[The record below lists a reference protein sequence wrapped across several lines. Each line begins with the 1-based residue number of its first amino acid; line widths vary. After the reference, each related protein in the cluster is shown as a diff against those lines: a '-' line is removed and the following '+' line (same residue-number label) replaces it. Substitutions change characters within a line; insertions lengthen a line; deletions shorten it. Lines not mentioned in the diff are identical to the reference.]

1 MDRGFFYFYENQFN
15 NLTEERE
22 KLSTNKGMKIVIV
35 GTGYVGLTTA
45 VMLAYIGH
53 NVVGVDIDEKKIE
66 LLKKGKS
73 PIHEAGVEELLTSL
87 KNNITFTTDLKSNV
101 GDADIIMIAVGTP
114 AKANGEANTHYVEEA
129 ACTVAEGLI
138 DGRKYTVVVKS
149 TVPIGTNRRV
159 AHVIKKTL
167 EERNVKATV
176 YVASNPEFLREGMAL
191 YDSFYPDRIVIGSE
205 DPEAIEMLRRMY
217 RPILEQTFD
226 PPQAIPKRD
235 GYSLPPLITTDPVS
249 AEMIKY
255 AANAFL
261 ALKISFINE
270 IAGLCEKV
278 GADVTEVARGIGLD
292 TRIGLRFLNAGIGWG
307 GSCFPKDTAALIA
320 VGREYNYEMP
330 IVEAARR
337 VNQLQRERTVE
348 KLQSVLK
355 GVRGRTI
362 AILGLSFKPGT
373 DDVRESPAI
382 DIIRLLIER
391 GAHIRA
397 HDPVAIENA
406 RKAFTT
412 EELQEITFVDD
423 PYLAA
428 EGADAVLLATEWQ
441 FYRQLDLKH
450 LAHVMRTPILLD
462 GRNIYAPKDAKA
474 AGFIYMGV
482 GR

>member
-1 MDRGFFYFYENQFN
+1 
-15 NLTEERE
+15 
-22 KLSTNKGMKIVIV
+22 MKIVIV

-53 NVVGVDIDEKKIE
+53 TVIGVDIDEKKIE
-66 LLKKGKS
+66 LLKEGKS
-73 PIHEAGVEELLTSL
+73 PIHEAGVEELLASL
-87 KNNITFTTDLKSNV
+87 KNNIVFTTDLKPNV

-114 AKANGEANTHYVEEA
+114 AKANGEADTHYVEEVA
-129 ACTVAEGLI
+129 RTVAEGLT
-138 DGRKYTVVVKS
+138 DGRTYTVVVKS

-191 YDSFYPDRIVIGSE
+191 YDSFYPDRIVIGAE
-205 DPEAIEMLRRMY
+205 NPEAIEILRRMY

-226 PPQAIPKRD
+226 PPQAVPRRY
-235 GYSLPPLITTDPVS
+235 GYSLPTLITTDPVS

-292 TRIGLRFLNAGIGWG
+292 TRIGRRFLNAGIGWG

-428 EGADAVLLATEWQ
+428 EGADAVVVATEWQ
-441 FYRQLDLKH
+441 LYRQIDLKR

-462 GRNIYAPKDAKA
+462 GRNIYAPKEARG

>member
-1 MDRGFFYFYENQFN
+1 MDGGFFYFYENQFN

-66 LLKKGKS
+66 LLKEGKS
-73 PIHEAGVEELLTSL
+73 PIHEPGVEELLASL
-87 KNNITFTTDLKSNV
+87 KSNITFTTDLKSNV
-101 GDADIIMIAVGTP
+101 GDADIIIIAVGTP
-114 AKANGEANTHYVEEA
+114 AKVNGEADTHYVEEA
-129 ACTVAEGLI
+129 ARIVAEGLI
-138 DGRKYTVVVKS
+138 NGHTYTVVVKS

-167 EERNVKATV
+167 EERNVKSTV

-278 GADVTEVARGIGLD
+278 DADVTEVARGIGLD

-441 FYRQLDLKH
+441 FYRQLDLKR
-450 LAHVMRTPILLD
+450 LSNVMRTPILLD
-462 GRNIYAPKDAKA
+462 GRNIYLPKEARE
-474 AGFIYMGV
+474 AGFTYMGV